1 MPRTSL
7 KDKLDGEVHVA
18 WAALGDHGVTGS
30 YVGSLLD
37 LSEAAAG
44 IEGIVGKEVK
54 VAPVKGVVD
63 LPAELHGQAFGD
75 AGVLDHRHIELGEA
89 GTDQLVALRV
99 PYGTRTRDIEGTER
113 PTLLGDTAGIG
124 LAGVGI
130 GFLNVVVRIAS
141 VVVDRGTVPGHPDT
155 VFFLGIFLILPILSV
170 ASIVLIILFFR
181 SAFGSGRFRP
191 FPLLTTLAIL
201 WLIPAGLVLYER
213 AHPFALQESARW
225 LGRVR
230 LSIQVD
236 KALFE
241 DRAKPSERLQ
251 QEAAEHTLDRV
262 QPNICANLSR
272 LAGVGA

>member
-1 MPRTSL
+1 MSEKPTEPGRPKWWLPRC
-7 KDKLDGEVHVA
+7 VA
-18 WAALGDHGVTGS
+18 I
-30 YVGSLLD
+30 
-37 LSEAAAG
+37 
-44 IEGIVGKEVK
+44 IEIVIFI
-54 VAPVKGVVD
+54 P
-63 LPAELHGQAFGD
+63 
-75 AGVLDHRHIELGEA
+75 
-89 GTDQLVALRV
+89 
-99 PYGTRTRDIEGTER
+99 
-113 PTLLGDTAGIG
+113 
-124 LAGVGI
+124 
-130 GFLNVVVRIAS
+130 IAIS
-141 VVVDRGTVPGHPDT
+141 HPDS
-155 VFFLGIFLILPILSV
+155 VFFPGIFLILPILSV
-170 ASIVLIILFFR
+170 ASIVLIVLFFR

-201 WLIPAGLVLYER
+201 WLIPAGIVLYER

-241 DRAKPSERLQ
+241 DRAKPSEPLQ